1 MTVSRV
7 KERIH
12 DLFRNP
18 DSSHRCWLKP
28 EVEEKIFNLA
38 FKRSDLTQS
47 SRSDVE
53 TSNRKDNIDLI
64 MFETRLLEELD
75 TAFQVNPI
83 MSAFDLFNPDLL
95 PPRNE
100 DEFTNYVLNEIQ
112 TLLDFYSK
120 LRSDTFMQSTNF
132 QDAIIKHPDKDEL
145 EFFKDS
151 LADGKRQHEN
161 WLTEELSRMRLTS
174 PEKEAQDF
182 LEKNRTIPLM
192 KLYRHLKQ
200 DDAEHS
206 FPNILRLFK
215 LALIIPTS
223 TAEVERCFSCLNL
236 LCTDLRSK
244 LSQQNLEHL
253 MRINLLQLSKE
264 LTEPDW
270 KKIIDVFNR
279 KPRRMALTRI

>member
-1 MTVSRV
+1 
-7 KERIH
+7 
-12 DLFRNP
+12 
-18 DSSHRCWLKP
+18 
-28 EVEEKIFNLA
+28 
-38 FKRSDLTQS
+38 
-47 SRSDVE
+47 
-53 TSNRKDNIDLI
+53 
-64 MFETRLLEELD
+64 
-75 TAFQVNPI
+75 
-83 MSAFDLFNPDLL
+83 
-95 PPRNE
+95 
-100 DEFTNYVLNEIQ
+100 
-112 TLLDFYSK
+112 
-120 LRSDTFMQSTNF
+120 MQSTNF

-182 LEKNRTIPLM
+182 LEKNRSIPLM
-192 KLYRHLKQ
+192 KLYKHFKQ

-270 KKIIDVFNR
+270 EKIVDVFNR